1 MEAEESVGLD
11 PAKRPDAAEAKGAGE
26 YWEKGA
32 RTFLG
37 EDNTSLDIQRQH
49 FRQLPY
55 QEAEGPRKVCR
66 RLHDLCH
73 QWLKPEQHTKA
84 QMLDMVILEQ
94 FLNILPL
101 ELGRWVRECE
111 PETSS
116 QAVALAEGFLLSLAE
131 DQKQRDQGLLAG
143 AALHF
148 HAVDNAPEEAR
159 NQTSSGSSKVF
170 GDLNGDGGKS
180 LASPAPLSAPS
191 DELEVT
197 SVRSDKVPVTFEDV
211 AVCFTEEEWVLLDP
225 GQRTLQWE
233 VMLEN
238 YMNLNYPADDALDDE
253 EKEESCRVSL
263 KKARDVERTEQ
274 SEATET
280 EAARKMRKESFS
292 SEGDDDI
299 QDGLIQEEINDG
311 DMSFASGNTDLQEE
325 AMLESISLEEET
337 NKCRMCGQSSC
348 QKACQRA
355 SKRIPQGLKLYQS
368 SFCGR
373 TFGNSQS
380 HSNHLKWHT
389 GDKPYECAM
398 CGRKFTSSLD
408 LWFHQRRYIYSDH
421 MYARGAEEPSGA
433 SQTLAVM
440 TEPSSPLSF
449 CDEQA
454 GMMSPFGISLQC
466 RMRGKSFCQK
476 THHRALKQIPQGL
489 KPYRCSFCGR
499 TFGNSQSH
507 SNHLKR
513 HMGYKPY
520 GYAECG
526 RKFTL
531 SLDLRSHVGSHI
543 YSDHMYAR
551 GAEKP
556 SGASQTPAVMTE
568 PTQRETTVTLSNGP
582 RVVVSQTIIP
592 KEMA

>member
-1 MEAEESVGLD
+1 MEVEESVGPE

-84 QMLDMVILEQ
+84 QILDLVILEQ
-94 FLNILPL
+94 FLSILPL

-159 NQTSSGSSKVF
+159 NQTSSGGSKVF

-191 DELEVT
+191 DEMEVT

-211 AVCFTEEEWVLLDP
+211 AVCFTEEEWALLDP

-263 KKARDVERTEQ
+263 KKARDVDRTEQ

-337 NKCRMCGQSSC
+337 NKCRLCGQSSC

-380 HSNHLKWHT
+380 HSNHLKRHT
-389 GDKPYECAM
+389 GDKPYECAV
-398 CGRKFTSSLD
+398 CGRKFMSSLD

-421 MYARGAEEPSGA
+421 IYARGAEEPSGT
-433 SQTLAVM
+433 SQTPAVM

-449 CDEQA
+449 CDGQA

-476 THHRALKQIPQGL
+476 ARHRPSKRIPRGLKQ
-489 KPYRCSFCGR
+489 YRCSSCGR

-507 SNHLKR
+507 SNHLKW
-513 HMGYKPY
+513 HTGYKPY

-531 SLDLRSHVGSHI
+531 SLDLRSHQRSHV

-568 PTQRETTVTLSNGP
+568 PTQRETTVILSNGP
-582 RVVVSQTIIP
+582 RVVVSQSVLP